1 MPRAAAAMC
10 YNRLIEHGFGRA
22 KRRLRRAVKGG
33 PNVPVR
39 RKEALAV
46 GVFLLFY
53 FVLNLL
59 FLTRYPLVHSD
70 ESWLGGL
77 TRNMRASGSPAVT
90 EPFFDLKPRTPHAI
104 KILYHLLQMVFVA
117 VFGYHVWALRLL
129 SLVAGCVSLGL
140 AFRCCRRVAPF
151 WAAFSV
157 MATLAACAQF
167 LQAAHTAR
175 QEALLLLMTLWLLDA
190 ALSLKEDVKP
200 AAYGKLGLIAGLS
213 AGLHPNGFLLAMG
226 GGAALLLRMAA
237 QRSFRWK
244 ALLAYIGATGA
255 VALVFVGL
263 SFLYDPQFP
272 AHYRRYGETEFDLGV
287 PVTDKLAGFAAYLR
301 KLWQGES
308 GTYTLPDLK
317 AQLALAALLLLWG
330 VTRALRRR
338 DGNTAMLA
346 GMPLGAALGTALI
359 GRYNQLSAALWM
371 LPCLLLLA
379 PLLGSLRRARVLL
392 PPVWTALLLA
402 TWQAVAAALPY
413 DYDVYLKQ
421 VAAFVPPQ
429 TKVLANL
436 NTGFYF
442 DNDALLDVR
451 NLAYLKENNLSFADY
466 VESRGIRAILWP
478 EEMRLIYDRRPAYN
492 ALYGNPRA
500 VPEVEAYLAERCTL
514 LGTFESPGYAIRI
527 VPLIGGPWH
536 VSVYRVNPPAGS

>member
-1 MPRAAAAMC
+1 MPQAAAAMC
-10 YNRLIEHGFGRA
+10 YNRLIERGFGRVA
-22 KRRLRRAVKGG
+22 RGG
-33 PNVPVR
+33 PTVPVR

-46 GVFLLFY
+46 GVFLLLY

-77 TRNMRASGSPAVT
+77 TRNMLASGSPAVT

-104 KILYHLLQMVFVA
+104 KILYHLLQMGFVA
-117 VFGYHVWALRLL
+117 VFGYHAWALRLL
-129 SLVAGCVSLGL
+129 SLIAGCASLAL
-140 AFRCCRRVAPF
+140 AFRCCRQVAPF

-157 MATLAACAQF
+157 MATLAVCAQ
-167 LQAAHTAR
+167 LIQAAHTAR
-175 QEALLLLMTLWLLDA
+175 QEALLLLMLLWLTDA
-190 ALSLKEDVKP
+190 ALSLKDGAGP

-237 QRSFRWK
+237 QRRFSWK

-263 SFLYDPQFP
+263 SFLFDSQFP
-272 AHYRRYGETEFDLGV
+272 AHYRRYGETEFDLSV
-287 PVTDKLAGFAAYLR
+287 PVTHKLLGFAEYLR

-317 AQLALAALLLLWG
+317 AQLALAALLLPWG
-330 VTRALRRR
+330 VTRALRTR
-338 DGNTAMLA
+338 DEKTAILA

-359 GRYNQLSAALWM
+359 GRYNQLSAVLWM

-379 PLLGSLRRARVLL
+379 PLLGSLRKARLLL
-392 PPVWTALLLA
+392 PPIWAALLLA

-413 DYDVYLKQ
+413 DYNAYLKQ
-421 VAAFVPPQ
+421 VATFVPPQ

-451 NLAYLKENNLSFADY
+451 NLAYLKENGLSFAEY
-466 VESRGIRAILWP
+466 VASRGIRAILWP

-500 VPEVEAYLAERCTL
+500 VPEVEAYLAEHCTL
-514 LGTFESPGYAIRI
+514 LGTFESPGYAMRI
-527 VPLIGGPWH
+527 AALIGGPWR
-536 VSVYRVNPPAGS
+536 VSVYRVDSPAGS